1 MIKLEYTTYYTLSEF
16 IGFLDDPD
24 AYPPV
29 PQAYPTLA
37 DDLAYYISE
46 KGVDYAE
53 TLAFMSVDENLEITM
68 NDDARSLLNALEARY
83 REHIAVI
90 TRDYVDYG
98 EPSEEEK
105 QASFASACESFYM
118 NLVSVLALSYPR
130 YSTILGIYAT
140 QKAKLLEEV
149 KLKSSSL
156 ARRNDAPQN
165 SGDYSGDDYASE
177 YNYVEGETD
186 IDHGTPIQRLHEI
199 EISYNNVIADWLKDF
214 AGLFTLKE
222 NLS

>member
-1 MIKLEYTTYYTLSEF
+1 MLKTEYTTYYTLSEF
-16 IGFLDDPD
+16 IGYLDDPGT
-24 AYPPV
+24 YPPTA
-29 PQAYPTLA
+29 QIYPTLA
-37 DDLAYYISE
+37 IDLAYYIKE
-46 KGVDYAE
+46 KGSDYAK
-53 TLAFMSVDENLEITM
+53 TLDFMTVDENLDITM
-68 NDDARSLLNALEARY
+68 NADAVELLNALEAKY
-83 REHIAVI
+83 RDHIAVI
-90 TRDYVDYG
+90 TRDYVEYG
-98 EPSEEEK
+98 EPSEEAK
-105 QASFASACESFYM
+105 ASSFVAACDSFYM

-140 QKAKLLEEV
+140 EKSKLLDEV

-199 EISYNNVIADWLKDF
+199 EVSYNNVIADWLKDF
-214 AGLFTLKE
+214 VGLFTLKE